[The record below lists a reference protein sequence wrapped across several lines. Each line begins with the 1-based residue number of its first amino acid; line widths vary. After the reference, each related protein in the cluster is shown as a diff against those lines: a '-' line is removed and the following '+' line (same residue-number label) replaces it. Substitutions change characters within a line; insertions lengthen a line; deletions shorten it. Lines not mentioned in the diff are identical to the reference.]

1 MTALNS
7 TKYHPSKHAENF
19 SIVINEGREPLQ
31 LEVNFYRDIIKTIHD
46 VHVSGA
52 KKWKAFSA
60 ENNPTVLGD
69 STTVCNLDAMMRHL
83 LLLCMGEDCEHES
96 GMPHANHVLCRMSML
111 ISSWYT
117 EQLIKDTKFTPKEEL
132 TLTSPELESILHS
145 NSMLLTPPVTIWVL
159 LNTVLSDDNET
170 LFQDSLNDVILKYLY
185 NKNDGTLKNVRTID
199 RIFYGEL
206 VRMYPG
212 LVETINVNS
221 TKKITDGKITLGMLN
236 LESTSLP
243 NLVGHILF
251 ELEDVCNLIMNTIG
265 WYITRTHVSRNT
277 ARQVETLATVS
288 DEKKNVSPKHLRK
301 SSTI

>member
-1 MTALNS
+1 MTAS
-7 TKYHPSKHAENF
+7 KSAKYYPSQHAENF
-19 SIVINEGREPLQ
+19 SIVIGEDREPLQ
-31 LEVNFYRDIIKTIHD
+31 LKVNFYRDIVKTIHD

-60 ENNPTVLGD
+60 ENNPTALGD
-69 STTVCNLDAMMRHL
+69 STTVYNLDAMMRHL

-117 EQLIKDTKFTPKEEL
+117 EQLIKNTKFTPKEEL
-132 TLTSPELESILHS
+132 ILTSPELESILHS

-212 LVETINVNS
+212 LVEIINGNS
-221 TKKITDGKITLGMLN
+221 TRKIIDGKITLGMLN
-236 LESTSLP
+236 LESISLP
-243 NLVGHILF
+243 NLLRHVLF
-251 ELEDVCNLIMNTIG
+251 ELEDICNLIMNTLG
-265 WYITRTHVSRNT
+265 WYITRTHVIRST
-277 ARQVETLATVS
+277 AQKVETPVIS
-288 DEKKNVSPKHLRK
+288 NNKKK
-301 SSTI
+301 SSS

>member
-1 MTALNS
+1 MTAS
-7 TKYHPSKHAENF
+7 KSAKYYPSQHAENF
-19 SIVINEGREPLQ
+19 SIVIGEDREPLQ
-31 LEVNFYRDIIKTIHD
+31 LKVNFYRDIVKTIHD

-60 ENNPTVLGD
+60 ENNPTALGD
-69 STTVCNLDAMMRHL
+69 STTVYNLDAMMRHL

-117 EQLIKDTKFTPKEEL
+117 EQLIKNTKFTPKEEL
-132 TLTSPELESILHS
+132 ILTSQELESILHS

-206 VRMYPG
+206 VRMYPC
-212 LVETINVNS
+212 LVEIINGNS
-221 TKKITDGKITLGMLN
+221 TRKIIDGKITLGMLN
-236 LESTSLP
+236 LEAISLP
-243 NLVGHILF
+243 RLLRHVLF
-251 ELEDVCNLIMNTIG
+251 ELEDICNLIMNTLS
-265 WYITRTHVSRNT
+265 WYIARTHVSRT
-277 ARQVETLATVS
+277 TMQKVETTVVAN
-288 DEKKNVSPKHLRK
+288 DKKK
-301 SSTI
+301 SSS